1 MNVRISHLENG
12 LTIVTDHMPHLETAA
27 LGVWVRVGSRN
38 ETEAQHGLTHLLEHM
53 AFKGTR
59 RRTARA
65 IAEEIEA
72 VGGELNAS
80 TSVENTAYYVRV
92 LADDVPLAV
101 DLLADILGNSVFDPL
116 ELKREQHV
124 ILQEIGGAQDSP
136 EDWAFD
142 LMQEAAWPGQPIGRT
157 ILGTPQTVRSF
168 TPDSIREYLDT
179 HYRAGGMVLSAA
191 GKVDHDAIVELA
203 RKCFGQFPEGPGA
216 GFPSATYQGGESR
229 RVRDLMEAQ
238 LLLGFE
244 GKPYKHP
251 DYYAIQIL
259 AAVLGGGMSSRLF
272 QEVRETRGLC
282 YAVYAFHWAFTDTGL
297 FGIHAA
303 SGEDDLEELMPVL
316 LGELA
321 RAGERIGEDEVAR
334 ARAQIRASLMMAME
348 SPVARAG
355 QIARQMMVY
364 GRCLDPAEIVQRI
377 DAVTAEDVRRVAAET
392 FASRVPTLS
401 AVGPVKKLMERDE
414 IAVRLGAGPG
424 AASDAGSEGSYAG
437 LGVGRAL

>member
-1 MNVRISHLENG
+1 MDVRISSLENG

-38 ETEAQHGLTHLLEHM
+38 ETETQHGLTHLLEHM
-53 AFKGTR
+53 AFKGTNR
-59 RRTARA
+59 RSARS

-72 VGGELNAS
+72 VGGEINAS

-92 LADDVPLAV
+92 LAEDVPLAV
-101 DLLADILGNSVFDPL
+101 DLLSDILGNSLYDPL

-124 ILQEIGGAQDSP
+124 ILQEIGGVQDSP

-142 LMQEAAWPGQPIGRT
+142 LLQETAWPGQAIGRT

-168 TPDSIREYLDT
+168 TPESIRDYLDT

-191 GKVDHDAIVELA
+191 GKVDHDEIVRLA
-203 RKCFGQFPEGPGA
+203 KERFGAFPAGPGA
-216 GFPSATYQGGESR
+216 GFPPASYEGGESR
-229 RVRDLMEAQ
+229 RVRELMEAQ
-238 LLLGFE
+238 LLMGFE

-282 YAVYAFHWAFTDTGL
+282 YAVYSFHWAFTDTGL

-303 SGEDDLEELMPVL
+303 SGEDDLEELLPVL
-316 LGELA
+316 LGELV
-321 RAGERIGEDEVAR
+321 RAGENISESEVAR

-364 GRCLDPAEIVQRI
+364 GECLEPSEIVARI

-392 FASRVPTLS
+392 FCGGTPTVS
-401 AVGPVKKLMERDE
+401 AVGPVAKLMDADE
-414 IAVRLGAGPG
+414 ITRRLAGG
-424 AASDAGSEGSYAG
+424 SDSSLSEGSYAG
-437 LGVGRAL
+437 LGAGRPH

>member
-1 MNVRISHLENG
+1 
-12 LTIVTDHMPHLETAA
+12 
-27 LGVWVRVGSRN
+27 
-38 ETEAQHGLTHLLEHM
+38 
-53 AFKGTR
+53 
-59 RRTARA
+59 
-65 IAEEIEA
+65 
-72 VGGELNAS
+72 
-80 TSVENTAYYVRV
+80 
-92 LADDVPLAV
+92 
-101 DLLADILGNSVFDPL
+101 
-116 ELKREQHV
+116 
-124 ILQEIGGAQDSP
+124 
-136 EDWAFD
+136 
-142 LMQEAAWPGQPIGRT
+142 MQETAWPGQPIGRT

-179 HYRAGGMVLSAA
+179 HYRAGSMVLSAA

-216 GFPSATYQGGESR
+216 GFPSATYKGGESR

-321 RAGERIGEDEVAR
+321 RAGEKIGEEEVAR

-355 QIARQMMVY
+355 QIARQIMVY

-401 AVGPVKKLMERDE
+401 AVGPVTKLMERDE
-414 IAVRLGAGPG
+414 IAARLGAGPG
-424 AASDAGSEGSYAG
+424 TASDADPEGSYAG
-437 LGVGRAL
+437 FGVGRPH

>member
-1 MNVRISHLENG
+1 MDVRISRLDNG

-38 ETEAQHGLTHLLEHM
+38 ETETQHGLTHLLEHM
-53 AFKGTR
+53 AFKGTKR
-59 RRTARA
+59 RSARE
-65 IAEEIEA
+65 IAEQIEA

-80 TSVENTAYYVRV
+80 TSVENTAYYARV

-101 DLLADILGNSVFDPL
+101 DLLSDILGNSMFDPL

-142 LMQEAAWPGQPIGRT
+142 LMQETAWPGQPIGRT

-168 TPDSIREYLDT
+168 SPDSIREYLDK
-179 HYRAGGMVLSAA
+179 HYRAGSMVLSAA
-191 GKVDHDAIVELA
+191 GKVDHDAIVKLA
-203 RKCFGQFPEGPGA
+203 GECFGRFPEGPGA
-216 GFPSATYQGGESR
+216 GFPAASYRGGENR
-229 RVRDLMEAQ
+229 RVRELMEAQ
-238 LLLGFE
+238 LLLAFE

-259 AAVLGGGMSSRLF
+259 AAILGGGMSSRLF

-303 SGEDDLEELMPVL
+303 SGEEDLEELMPVL
-316 LGELA
+316 LGELI
-321 RAGERIGEDEVAR
+321 RAGERIDEEEVAR

-364 GRCLDPAEIVQRI
+364 GRCLDPTEIVERI

-401 AVGPVKKLMERDE
+401 AVGPVGKLMEAGD
-414 IAVRLGAGPG
+414 IAERLGG
-424 AASDAGSEGSYAG
+424 ARAAAPEASKEGSYAG
-437 LGVGRAL
+437 LGAGRPH

>member
-1 MNVRISHLENG
+1 MDVRTSRLANG
-12 LTIVTDHMPHLETAA
+12 LTIVTDRMPHLETAA

-38 ETEAQHGLTHLLEHM
+38 ETETQHGLTHLLEHM

-59 RRTARA
+59 RRSARM

-92 LADDVPLAV
+92 LAEDVPLAV
-101 DLLADILGNSVFDPL
+101 DLLADILGNSQFEPQ

-142 LMQEAAWPGQPIGRT
+142 LLQETAWPGQSLGRT
-157 ILGTPQTVRSF
+157 ILGTPQTVRGFSV
-168 TPDSIREYLDT
+168 DGIRDYLDA
-179 HYRAGGMVLSAA
+179 HYRAGDMVLSAA
-191 GKVDHDAIVELA
+191 GKVDHDAIVRLA
-203 RKCFGQFPEGPGA
+203 EEHFAHFPGGPGA
-216 GFPSATYQGGESR
+216 GFPPATYHGGESR

-282 YAVYAFHWAFTDTGL
+282 YAVYSFHWAFTDTGL

-303 SGEDDLEELMPVL
+303 SGEEDLGELMPVL
-316 LGELA
+316 LGELT
-321 RAGERIGEDEVAR
+321 RAGEAIHEDEVAR
-334 ARAQIRASLMMAME
+334 ARAQIRSSLMMAME
-348 SPVARAG
+348 SPAARAG

-364 GRCLDPAEIVQRI
+364 GHCLEPTEIVARI
-377 DAVTAEDVRRVAAET
+377 DAVTAEDIRRVAAET
-392 FASRVPTLS
+392 FTGHAPTLS
-401 AVGPVKKLMERDE
+401 AVGPVGKLMDAAG
-414 IAVRLGAGPG
+414 IAERLGPPSGLPPMDTV
-424 AASDAGSEGSYAG
+424 ASASA
-437 LGVGRAL
+437 GRAR